1 MTMVKQM
8 TSAMENLRDKVLPF
22 ILPWGVRRVAVFGSV
37 ARGEDTPESD
47 IDILVELKDSPER
60 APIGLR
66 WFGVEQHLAR
76 ILGRE
81 VELVSSRALSP
92 YIRESVERE
101 MVVLYDEG

>member
-1 MTMVKQM
+1 MTG
-8 TSAMENLRDKVLPF
+8 AMENLREKVLPL

-47 IDILVELKDSPER
+47 IDILVELKDSSER
-60 APIGLR
+60 PPIGLK
-66 WFGVEQHLAR
+66 WFGVEQRLSQ

-81 VELVSSRALSP
+81 VELVSSRSLSP

-101 MVVLYDEG
+101 MVILYDEG